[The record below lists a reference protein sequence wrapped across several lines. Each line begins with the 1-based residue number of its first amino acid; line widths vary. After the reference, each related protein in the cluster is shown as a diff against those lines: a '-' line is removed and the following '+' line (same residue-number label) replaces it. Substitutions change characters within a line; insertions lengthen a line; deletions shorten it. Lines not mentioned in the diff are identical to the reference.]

1 MLIYVWFKINQLSIS
16 RFPPVWRHV
25 TILSIFLVRDKAPCT
40 KESVIYILRNSRAI
54 IKRCLIFITISNVF
68 KLKENFGAWWRMH
81 IAALNRFYIMNQ
93 ETYSQTHSSLTR
105 FAVYVCVLRMK
116 MTMDK
121 RDRTLSAITQSYY
134 RLPFIFITTVKHILI
149 ECNFL
154 KIIRRRHY
162 DVTDLNQLF
171 KTVSSKRIL
180 DFVMCTWF
188 LLVIINCIMVA
199 VIRCAGRGSWR

>member
-1 MLIYVWFKINQLSIS
+1 MVKNAYCRVKSVLYYEPRDIFSDAQL
-16 RFPPVWRHV
+16 
-25 TILSIFLVRDKAPCT
+25 
-40 KESVIYILRNSRAI
+40 
-54 IKRCLIFITISNVF
+54 
-68 KLKENFGAWWRMH
+68 
-81 IAALNRFYIMNQ
+81 
-93 ETYSQTHSSLTR
+93 THEV
-105 FAVYVCVLRMK
+105 AVYVCVLRMK

-180 DFVMCTWF
+180 DFVKDIG
-188 LLVIINCIMVA
+188 LYSSL
-199 VIRCAGRGSWR
+199 